1 MRLLE
6 NPWLAER
13 GGGIPAWRRLLW
25 LLVVSALA
33 VVLGFLTFP
42 AEQAGRLVKYGGY
55 HALALIFAWW
65 VWAAVELWRSS
76 AARRSEWWRARL
88 TRETAQA
95 AVLIAVLVLV
105 ACLTVPR
112 VYNVMFDEPVIQ
124 STAWNLHME
133 REVGAL
139 NRAHEI
145 GGLLRSLDTYLDK
158 RPYFF
163 PFLVSLLHDLTG
175 YREANAFW
183 LNTALMP
190 VVLGL
195 AYWLGRRL
203 SGHGAGLAAVAGLGA
218 FSLLALNSGGAGL
231 EMLNLA
237 LLLGLMAAGVLYLET
252 PDEPRLAFMVLTSI
266 LLANTRYESAI
277 YVGCAALVV
286 FEGWRRARRFVLP
299 VTAILAPL
307 LLVPYALHNRYLAG
321 TPRLWE
327 LRAGN
332 TSRFGMGYLE
342 ENLGYAWTYF
352 FNTSPQIANSLWLTI
367 GGAVASVVLGAWAW
381 RAKPGWTRW
390 RPVSAALVLVALGVA
405 GNLCLLMAYY
415 WGDLS
420 DPVVS
425 RLSLPLHAVLAL
437 VIAAAVGCLPERRR
451 RPVAIWCVVLACVSY
466 VAFGLRVNEN
476 LHRSNAIEVSQRWEF
491 EVLARRGPARRL
503 VITDKSPLSWFAVGV
518 PSIMPGRLIMKP
530 EALPYHLRH
539 HTFDEVLVMQTLYPA
554 PDGSG
559 RFLINA
565 EHALPKGYVLE
576 QIAERRV
583 ASKLQRICV
592 LKEIKVDEPP
602 PPTLPERT

>member
-1 MRLLE
+1 M
-6 NPWLAER
+6 PT
-13 GGGIPAWRRLLW
+13 WRRLLW
-25 LLVVSALA
+25 LLIVSALA
-33 VVLGFLTFP
+33 VGLGFLTFP
-42 AEQAGRLVKYGGY
+42 ATEAGRLVKYGGY
-55 HALALIFAWW
+55 YALAFIFAWW

-76 AARRSEWWRARL
+76 AARRVDWWRSRL
-88 TRETAQA
+88 TRETLQA
-95 AVLIAVLVLV
+95 VVLIAVLVLV
-105 ACLTVPR
+105 AMLTVPR
-112 VYNVMFDEPVIQ
+112 VYKVLFDEAVIQ

-145 GGLLRSLDTYLDK
+145 GGLMRSLETYLDK

-163 PFLVSLLHDLTG
+163 PFLVSLIHDLSG

-203 SGHGAGLAAVAGLGA
+203 AGHGAGLAAVAGLGA
-218 FSLLALNSGGAGL
+218 FPLLALNSAGAGL

-237 LLLGLMAAGVLYLET
+237 LVLGLAAAAVLYLEK
-252 PDEPRLAFMVLTSI
+252 PDEPRLAFMVLTSV

-286 FEGWRRARRFVLP
+286 FEGWRRARRLVLP

-327 LRAGN
+327 LREGS

-352 FNTSPQIANSLWLTI
+352 FNVLGVIANSLWLTL
-367 GGAVASVVLGAWAW
+367 GGLAAAVVLAAWAW
-381 RAKPGWTRW
+381 RGKPRWVEW
-390 RPVSAALVLVALGVA
+390 RPVSTALVLVTLGVT

-425 RLSLPLHAVLAL
+425 RLSLPFHAVLAL
-437 VIAAAVGCLPERRR
+437 GIAAALGRLREAWRGP
-451 RPVAIWCVVLACVSY
+451 AAAWCVALACIGY
-466 VAFGLRVNEN
+466 VAFGLRVNQHLN
-476 LHRSNAIEVSQRWEF
+476 DLNSIETTQRWEF
-491 EVLARRGPARRL
+491 DVLERRGPARRL
-503 VITDKSPLSWFAVGV
+503 VITDKSPLSWFVVGV
-518 PSIMPGRLIMKP
+518 PAIMPGRLIMRP
-530 EALPYHLRH
+530 EALPFHLRH
-539 HTFDEVLVMQTLYPA
+539 HSFDEVIVTQTLYPA

-559 RFLINA
+559 FFQSA

-583 ASKLQRICV
+583 AAKLQRICV
-592 LKEIKVDEPP
+592 LKEIKVDAPP
-602 PPTLPERT
+602 PPTLPEQT

>member
-6 NPWLAER
+6 NPWLAEC
-13 GGGIPAWRRLLW
+13 GGGIPAWRRLAW
-25 LLVVSALA
+25 LLAVSALA

-55 HALALIFAWW
+55 YALAFISAWW
-65 VWAAVELWRSS
+65 VWAAVDLWRRSDARS
-76 AARRSEWWRARL
+76 AGWWRAHL
-88 TRETAQA
+88 NRETAQA
-95 AVLIAVLVLV
+95 AVLIAVLVLI
-105 ACLTVPR
+105 AGLTVPR
-112 VYNVMFDEPVIQ
+112 VYKVMFDEAVIQ

-163 PFLVSLLHDLTG
+163 PFLVSLIHDLTG

-195 AYWLGRRL
+195 VYWLGRRL
-203 SGHGAGLAAVAGLGA
+203 AGHAAGLAAVAGLGA
-218 FSLLALNSGGAGL
+218 FPLLALNSGGAGL

-237 LLLGLMAAGVLYLET
+237 LVLGLVAASVLYLEK
-252 PDEPRLAFMVLTSI
+252 PDEPRLAFMVLTAV

-286 FEGWRRARRFVLP
+286 FEGWRRARRLVLP

-327 LRAGN
+327 LREGSS
-332 TSRFGMGYLE
+332 SRFGMNYLE
-342 ENLGYAWTYF
+342 QNLAHAWTYF
-352 FNTSPQIANSLWLTI
+352 FNLTDLIANSPWLTF
-367 GGAVASVVLGAWAW
+367 GGLAAAGVLGGWAW
-381 RAKPGWTRW
+381 RAKPRWTEW
-390 RPVSAALVLVALGVA
+390 RPVSAALVLVAIGVA

-425 RLSLPLHAVLAL
+425 RLSLPLHALLAL
-437 VIAAAVGCLPERRR
+437 GIAAALGRLRETWRAP
-451 RPVAIWCVVLACVSY
+451 AATWCVALACVGY
-466 VAFGLRVNEN
+466 VAFGLRVNQQLSDLN
-476 LHRSNAIEVSQRWEF
+476 SIETSQRWEF
-491 EVLARRGPARRL
+491 EVLERRGPAKRL

-518 PSIMPGRLIMKP
+518 PAIMPGRLFMKP
-530 EALPYHLRH
+530 EALSYHLRH
-539 HTFDEVLVMQTLYPA
+539 HSFDEVLVMQTLYPA

-559 RFLINA
+559 FLLNT

-583 ASKLQRICV
+583 AAKLQRICV
-592 LKEIKVDEPP
+592 LKEIKVDAPP
-602 PPTLPERT
+602 PPTLPQRT